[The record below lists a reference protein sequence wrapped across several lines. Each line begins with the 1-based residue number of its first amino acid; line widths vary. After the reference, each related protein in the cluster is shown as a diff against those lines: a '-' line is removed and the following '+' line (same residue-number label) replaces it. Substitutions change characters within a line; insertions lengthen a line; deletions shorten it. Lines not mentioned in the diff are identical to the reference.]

1 MLGHHVGHPPSVDPQ
16 RVGAASVIEQ
26 NLGGAEDVYILLLVV
41 VESHHVRIESRSDID
56 NWQFFAS
63 LNHPF
68 SLIDA

>member
-1 MLGHHVGHPPSVDPQ
+1 MLGHHVGHPPPVDPQ

-56 NWQFFAS
+56 NWQFFAG